1 MWYQCPHTRHLAR
14 QGKSPEEH
22 VGPRPQTAG
31 RPGLKTGFT
40 DSAREQWYDRPL
52 EGVGEGGVRGA
63 GQVGQAGVGQQDRG
77 VQTLANLNSHLT
89 S

>member
-1 MWYQCPHTRHLAR
+1 MSGRSIGYAIGL
-14 QGKSPEEH
+14 EN
-22 VGPRPQTAG
+22 G

-63 GQVGQAGVGQQDRG
+63 GRVGLAGVMQQGRG
-77 VQTLANLNSHLT
+77 VQTLAN
-89 S
+89 

>member
-1 MWYQCPHTRHLAR
+1 MWYQRPYTRHLAR
-14 QGKSPEEH
+14 QGKSQEEH
-22 VGPRPQTAG
+22 VGPRP
-31 RPGLKTGFT
+31 GLKTSFT
-40 DSAREQWYDRPL
+40 DSAREQWYNRPL

-63 GQVGQAGVGQQDRG
+63 GRGGQAGVEQQDRG

>member
-1 MWYQCPHTRHLAR
+1 MVPVSPHSPSISAR
-14 QGKSPEEH
+14 EESR
-22 VGPRPQTAG
+22 GACRAAAADCRPR
-31 RPGLKTGFT
+31 LKTGFT

-77 VQTLANLNSHLT
+77 VQTLANLNIYLT